1 MFFAPSET
9 GVWKNKK
16 IIMKQG
22 KMYNLE
28 EKTSELKKVN
38 NKNPQQRFRGMSDLP
53 SS

>member
-28 EKTSELKKVN
+28 EKNKWTKK
-38 NKNPQQRFRGMSDLP
+38 S
-53 SS
+53 